1 MGIYLDRAKEEN
13 IKICPFCGKSAKL
26 ISIGG
31 INFKPCF
38 QVACNNESCFVMP
51 RTDVFDTKEEAI
63 NKWNIRV

>member
-26 ISIGG
+26 ISVGE

-38 QVACNNESCFVMP
+38 QVACNNESCFIMP
-51 RTDVFDTKEEAI
+51 
-63 NKWNIRV
+63 